1 MSSMDGAYK
10 FWRLLSILRIGGKPE
25 CNNDDEERF
34 KRGWLPRE
42 PEGSVSNFY
51 ERRFKHWESARRR
64 YRIVDFRDWLIS
76 RSTIK
81 HVQFYR
87 MVPSNLRSYNR
98 QNLYAPSI
106 DDILAFATYINVHD
120 IDIFLRRNWN
130 AHYKHIRKSA
140 LALYSSDIELVVRK
154 EDSTSNRRLSS
165 LNFKLLFSP
174 LPLHFLYRF
183 SHESC
188 TKYPHFGTKQHCSK
202 F

>member
-1 MSSMDGAYK
+1 MFETPFIKVWNAS
-10 FWRLLSILRIGGKPE
+10 FRLA
-25 CNNDDEERF
+25 
-34 KRGWLPRE
+34 RE
-42 PEGSVSNFY
+42 SPTFETLLIIVVALGFPTNSQNAQQPQNTT
-51 ERRFKHWESARRR
+51 WESARRR

-81 HVQFYR
+81 HVQLYR

-120 IDIFLRRNWN
+120 IDIFLRRNRN
-130 AHYKHIRKSA
+130 EHYKHIRKSA

-165 LNFKLLFSP
+165 LNFNLSRV
-174 LPLHFLYRF
+174 LYL
-183 SHESC
+183 SLGL
-188 TKYPHFGTKQHCSK
+188 YPIRD
-202 F
+202 